1 MKTIEKKQKN
11 QKEKKQKSINAFLI
25 VFGVIVAC
33 WILSFFISPGAF
45 DREVVNGRTIVV
57 PGSFHPV
64 EKVYLGPQAIFQAI
78 PNGLAS
84 SGSMM
89 FLVML
94 VAGCIEVYKRTGAL
108 DKGVAKIL
116 SKADKIGSEKILVFI
131 MLIFAALGG
140 FLGWNE
146 QIVPFIPIIIS
157 LCLALG
163 YDVMTGVACSAMID
177 MISFSVSPTSVYT
190 VGISHE
196 IAELP
201 MFSGFGFRFAVLVIF
216 DVIVMA
222 YVLRYA
228 KKVKKD
234 RSCSITADLDDS
246 EFRIDYKEVLAN
258 PMNKRQ
264 GLSLVVFVVAFV
276 AAIAGVS
283 KFGWS
288 MNDLSA
294 CFLFTAIVAGLVNQM
309 SAGSIIDTV
318 IDGAKDGLKPA
329 LVIGLARGIQ
339 WILTESGIIDPI
351 IDAISKP
358 LMKMPGSLT
367 AIAVMIVIALFN
379 GLLTSGSAK
388 AMALMPILI
397 PLADLVGMTRQTM
410 ILAFQFGDGLT
421 NSVWFT
427 SGTLL
432 IFLTIAKIP
441 LKKWWKFVTPLIIM
455 LSVVSA
461 IALVIAT
468 QIGYGPF

>member
-1 MKTIEKKQKN
+1 MGQNKLKPRKDQEKR
-11 QKEKKQKSINAFLI
+11 QKSINAFVI

-33 WILSFFISPGAF
+33 WVLSFFIAPGAF
-45 DREVVNGRTIVV
+45 DREIVNGRTIVV
-57 PGSFHPV
+57 PNSFHPT
-64 EKVYLGPQAIFQAI
+64 EKVYLGPQAIFQSI
-78 PNGLAS
+78 PSGLSS

-94 VAGCIEVYKRTGAL
+94 VAGCIEVYKRSGAL

-116 SKADKIGSEKILVFI
+116 SKSDKIGSELILIFI
-131 MLIFAALGG
+131 MLIFGALGG

-146 QIVPFIPIIIS
+146 QIVPFIPIVIS

-163 YDVMTGVACSAMID
+163 YDVMTAVAASAMID

-201 MFSGFGFRFAVLVIF
+201 MFSGFGFRLALLIIF
-216 DVIVMA
+216 DAIIMV
-222 YVLRYA
+222 YVLHYA
-228 KKVKKD
+228 RKVKKD
-234 RSCSITADLDDS
+234 PSKSILAGQDDS
-246 EFRIDYKEVLAN
+246 EFRIDYTEVLAN

-264 GLSLVVFVVAFV
+264 GLSLLVFAVSFV

-288 MNDLSA
+288 MDDLSA
-294 CFLFTAIVAGLVNQM
+294 CFLFTAVLAGIINKMGPSQ
-309 SAGSIIDTV
+309 IIDT
-318 IDGAKDGLKPA
+318 ICDGAKDGLKPA

-351 IDAISKP
+351 INAISKP
-358 LMKMPGSLT
+358 LMNMPGSLT
-367 AIAVMIVIALFN
+367 AIAVMLVIALFN

-421 NSVWFT
+421 NSLWFT

-432 IFLTIAKIP
+432 IFLTISKIP
-441 LKKWWKFVTPLIIM
+441 LKKWWKFVTPLLAVLGV
-455 LSVVSA
+455 LSAV
-461 IALVIAT
+461 ALVIAT